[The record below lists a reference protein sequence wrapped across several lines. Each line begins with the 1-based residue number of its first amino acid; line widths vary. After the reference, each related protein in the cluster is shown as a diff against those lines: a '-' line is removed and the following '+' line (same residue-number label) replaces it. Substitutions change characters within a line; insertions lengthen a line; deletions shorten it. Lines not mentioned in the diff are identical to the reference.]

1 MINSTLSKQLNRQGL
16 LSVIIG
22 TLLLVNSVS
31 LQAEEVTQQYR
42 GLTLNANLELAESK
56 ALEDGVVLILHGAM
70 AHNRMEIIEASQ
82 QALLDNDQSSLAIN
96 LSLGVDNRHGF
107 YDCAWPHRHTLNG
120 NLDELD
126 AWVEW
131 LSAKR
136 VAGIVIM
143 AHSFAANQ
151 AMVYAVERK
160 NPVVTRLVL
169 LAPNTTSDAKA
180 HYEARYGEIL
190 DENLERVQ
198 IQIDVGKG
206 DELIDNL
213 DFSYCPQAS
222 VSANSFYSYN
232 RPDNKFRQF
241 PLYLSK
247 MPVPTMI
254 VTGTRDEL
262 QPNIARDVAPFV
274 DGSRIRLAVVENA
287 GHFFR
292 DLNIEEA
299 VEAAVEFI
307 AESE

>member
-1 MINSTLSKQLNRQGL
+1 
-16 LSVIIG
+16 
-22 TLLLVNSVS
+22 
-31 LQAEEVTQQYR
+31 
-42 GLTLNANLELAESK
+42 
-56 ALEDGVVLILHGAM
+56 
-70 AHNRMEIIEASQ
+70 
-82 QALLDNDQSSLAIN
+82 
-96 LSLGVDNRHGF
+96 
-107 YDCAWPHRHTLNG
+107 
-120 NLDELD
+120 
-126 AWVEW
+126 
-131 LSAKR
+131 
-136 VAGIVIM
+136 M
-143 AHSFAANQ
+143 AHSFGANQ